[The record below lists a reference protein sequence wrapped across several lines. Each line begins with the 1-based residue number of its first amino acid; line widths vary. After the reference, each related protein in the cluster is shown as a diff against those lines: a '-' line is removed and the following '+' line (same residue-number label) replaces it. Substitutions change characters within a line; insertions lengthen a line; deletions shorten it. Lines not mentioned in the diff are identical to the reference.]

1 MTVEAPMEPPPPTR
15 MHVGLNVDDLDEAT
29 GFYTK
34 MFGRP
39 PTLRRD
45 GYVKW
50 MLDDPHVNFSITASS
65 DEPVGVNHLGLQVD
79 DSGELERQRRA
90 WDDADL
96 DRHDQND
103 LVCGYQLQD
112 KSWVFDPVGVP
123 WEVFLTRGVVD
134 EYGTDEMPDTR

>member
-45 GYVKW
+45 GYVK
-50 MLDDPHVNFSITASS
+50 
-65 DEPVGVNHLGLQVD
+65 
-79 DSGELERQRRA
+79 
-90 WDDADL
+90 
-96 DRHDQND
+96 
-103 LVCGYQLQD
+103 
-112 KSWVFDPVGVP
+112 
-123 WEVFLTRGVVD
+123 
-134 EYGTDEMPDTR
+134 